1 MHLTAWSAPS
11 RQCTHSPTSDPT
23 AQCDTVRHTATEY
36 SEKSSDLT
44 LPTLRFLKT
53 WKRLKLAQDHFLTDF
68 SIGKDFVKQSLDL
81 EVPERS
87 GKSHM
92 SEKTITA
99 GRQSI
104 RELETW
110 AFRPLL
116 LLAPSLVFSSKKLRK
131 FDLLALSSLF
141 CTITLRLPYL
151 VRVSLFL
158 HDLLPSSLFFMF
170 PAQQVFPPVVLV
182 FCLVPS
188 SSSHL
193 CFTWKN
199 RIPVFNSC
207 SCRVCSCPYPL
218 YGYPSFFLLSFLVG
232 KVSALMISSLRCC
245 LISFPHVP
253 CPTISDSMPP
263 LSSLGFFFL
272 PSCPQSLLSHACS
285 KKFQVVF
292 WAAQR

>member
-1 MHLTAWSAPS
+1 M
-11 RQCTHSPTSDPT
+11 
-23 AQCDTVRHTATEY
+23 
-36 SEKSSDLT
+36 
-44 LPTLRFLKT
+44 
-53 WKRLKLAQDHFLTDF
+53 
-68 SIGKDFVKQSLDL
+68 KQSLDL

-170 PAQQVFPPVVLV
+170 L
-182 FCLVPS
+182 S
-188 SSSHL
+188 SCPISHL
-193 CFTWKN
+193 
-199 RIPVFNSC
+199 
-207 SCRVCSCPYPL
+207 L
-218 YGYPSFFLLSFLVG
+218 YFSLSLSLFLSLSL
-232 KVSALMISSLRCC
+232 SSRSYL
-245 LISFPHVP
+245 L
-253 CPTISDSMPP
+253 P
-263 LSSLGFFFL
+263 LSPL
-272 PSCPQSLLSHACS
+272 
-285 KKFQVVF
+285 
-292 WAAQR
+292 